1 MGFFILF
8 TTWIGPVVARVSSS
22 VASTAQSGSDV
33 VAVAFH
39 DVPQPSDGAA
49 HLEIFC
55 LAEGRRK
62 PHGCVS
68 CWNWPWFTPTA
79 RRRIR
84 DAVSVDTVAPPPSAR
99 PRCLTISNLLKSVRA
114 LAWTATKVEKVLGC
128 TQSHL
133 IAKGTKPYWQP
144 MKYCRYE
151 TWSTCCPFTTPP
163 CHTSAGACAPPPW
176 QRHPTG
182 IWQGRIA
189 DAALHHWRS
198 SKASSPES
206 KPSTRYLH
214 HWRSSKASSPEPK
227 PSTRYLSQA
236 PILGENVHSH
246 YWLRPAATSGRTQTV
261 SQRRASPSSGP

>member
-1 MGFFILF
+1 MALHIWRYSAL
-8 TTWIGPVVARVSSS
+8 S
-22 VASTAQSGSDV
+22 
-33 VAVAFH
+33 
-39 DVPQPSDGAA
+39 
-49 HLEIFC
+49 
-55 LAEGRRK
+55 EGRRK
-62 PHGCVS
+62 PNGCVS

-114 LAWTATKVEKVLGC
+114 LTWTATKVEKVLGC

-133 IAKGTKPYWQP
+133 IDKGTKPYWQP

-151 TWSTCCPFTTPP
+151 TWSKCCPFTTPP
-163 CHTSAGACAPPPW
+163 CHTSAGVYAPPPW

-198 SKASSPES
+198 SKASSPQS
-206 KPSTRYLH
+206 KPS
-214 HWRSSKASSPEPK
+214 A
-227 PSTRYLSQA
+227 RYLSQPPTWKTCIPTIGA
-236 PILGENVHSH
+236 VAI
-246 YWLRPAATSGRTQTV
+246 SGRTQTV
-261 SQRRASPSSGP
+261 SQRRPSPSSGP